1 MDGDSPICYWKG
13 DTKDFTNPNAEV
25 KWVEMTNDLAVGKIK
40 EANKAGIISFKLSIV
55 DRSPIKPI
63 NFVEEYSKAWPAKPP
78 KRLSV
83 RSARVFIY

>member
-13 DTKDFTNPNAEV
+13 DTKDFINPDAEL

-55 DRSPIKPI
+55 
-63 NFVEEYSKAWPAKPP
+63 
-78 KRLSV
+78 
-83 RSARVFIY
+83 